1 MVLDIFRRFFPAFIK
16 KKNCEKKKK
25 NTIYTYLLIL
35 ILSHSL
41 TSTVLSYYGYKGNE
55 GKNTNMIKLN
65 LGPNSKHER

>member
-16 KKNCEKKKK
+16 KKKKMYKK

-35 ILSHSL
+35 ILYHSL

-65 LGPNSKHER
+65 LGPNSKHEH